1 MGGRVRASKKKPEE
15 RSKDFEEVV
24 AGYSVQNAVTEATRC
39 LKCFD
44 APCVKDCPAKVDVPT
59 FIRRIETQDIQGA
72 INIIRRANPL
82 PGVCARVCPTEQL
95 CEKACCNEKLTE
107 AINIGSLQRFASDFE
122 VHNKTKTN
130 PSKITGKKVAIVGSG
145 PASLAA
151 AAKLTD
157 MGHETVIF
165 EREPVSGGLLN
176 YGIPPYR
183 LPKDILAAEIEYL
196 KNRGVKVLVNNRVE
210 EVDRL
215 FKEGFDAVFLG
226 IGATQS
232 ASLGIPG
239 EEFKGVFQGLDL
251 LKEIRNGRKPFAPG
265 KKVAVVGG
273 GNVATDV
280 ARCSV
285 RLGAE
290 KVYMI
295 YRRSLDEMPAY
306 KSEIEAAEEE
316 GVELML
322 LTAPTRI
329 LSNKSGWVICLE
341 CKEQKLGE
349 RDESGR
355 RIPVPIPNSEFTI
368 RVDMVIEAIGQRINE
383 QFIKSNPDIKM
394 HGGLIAIDEETRMTS
409 KRGVFAG
416 GDAVNGGTTVV
427 QSVAEGKLAAE
438 AIHKYLNGE

>member
-1 MGGRVRASKKKPEE
+1 MHAYKKKPEE
-15 RSKDFEEVV
+15 RSKGFEEVV
-24 AGYSVQNAVTEATRC
+24 AGYSVQNAVAEATRC

-44 APCVKDCPAKVDVPT
+44 APCVKDCPAKVDIPT
-59 FIRRIETQDIQGA
+59 FIGRIETQDIQGA
-72 INIIRRANPL
+72 INTIRKANPL

-107 AINIGSLQRFASDFE
+107 AIDIGSLQRFASDFE
-122 VHNKTKTN
+122 MCNKTKAN
-130 PSKITGKKVAIVGSG
+130 PLKVIGKRVAIVGSG
-145 PASLAA
+145 PTSLAA
-151 AAKLTD
+151 AARLVK
-157 MGHETVIF
+157 MGHEAVIF
-165 EREPVSGGLLN
+165 ESEPVLGGLLS
-176 YGIPPYR
+176 YGIPSYR

-196 KNRGVKVLVNNRVE
+196 KNMGVKVRVKNRVE
-210 EVDRL
+210 DVENL

-226 IGATQS
+226 VGAAQS

-239 EEFKGVFQGLDL
+239 EGFKDVLQGLDL
-251 LKEIRNGRKPFAPG
+251 LREIGNGRKPFASG

-285 RLGAE
+285 RLGAQ

-329 LSNKSGWVICLE
+329 LGNKSGRVVCLE
-341 CKEQKLGE
+341 CRKQKLGE
-349 RDESGR
+349 PDESGR
-355 RIPVPIPNSEFTI
+355 RVPVPIPNSEFTI
-368 RVDMVIEAIGQRINE
+368 SVNVVIEAVGQRIDE
-383 QFIKSNPDIKM
+383 HFIKSNPDIKI
-394 HGGLIAIDEETRMTS
+394 HGGLIMIDEETRMTS

-416 GDAVNGGTTVV
+416 GDAVNGGATVV
-427 QSVAEGKLAAE
+427 RSVAEGKLAAE
-438 AIHKYLNGE
+438 AIHEYLSGE